1 MVKIA
6 KYVVFFV
13 YRRSYL
19 IWSPVIVFFSRYPFD
34 VPRIPR
40 YKCDTI
46 QFRSCRHFWSS
57 NWSIFLGGIF
67 DWRKNF
73 GRHLHSTTYR
83 LRLGVYT
90 MCVFFVCLSFV
101 FFLNLLVCLFVE
113 FVCSVCS
120 VGLFVRWCGVY
131 LPCSLACSLACLL
144 ACFSFVCS
152 FVCLLACLLVF
163 VNSNNSNN
171 DEASSVHN
179 YVSVPAFS
187 FGQVAVANWFFG
199 PNASEVEQAYR
210 VVEVRGH
217 LHKCWACTICASAV
231 PVLLIQSV
239 VGSRGNTY
247 AYVPITGEDSLAVR
261 TKYA

>member
-1 MVKIA
+1 MVP
-6 KYVVFFV
+6 
-13 YRRSYL
+13 RNS
-19 IWSPVIVFFSRYPFD
+19 FFSRYPFD

-131 LPCSLACSLACLL
+131 LPCSLACSLAWSI
-144 ACFSFVCS
+144 A
-152 FVCLLACLLVF
+152 CLLACLLVF
-163 VNSNNSNN
+163 LSFVRLFVCSLVCLFLST
-171 DEASSVHN
+171 ATTATTTRRVQSIIMFLFLLSR
-179 YVSVPAFS
+179 SARSLLQTGFSAPTPARWS
-187 FGQVAVANWFFG
+187 KLTE
-199 PNASEVEQAYR
+199 S
-210 VVEVRGH
+210 
-217 LHKCWACTICASAV
+217 
-231 PVLLIQSV
+231 
-239 VGSRGNTY
+239 
-247 AYVPITGEDSLAVR
+247 
-261 TKYA
+261 